1 MTAAFTRAEMRD
13 AIRGLRGRRR
23 AQRLRHIDWVD
34 AVYRAYV
41 VGISVTAALVTI
53 AAVVGDTPV
62 GAGGVRAATEHG
74 AAIAGLVVAL
84 LVALGM
90 RSGAHGGPLAF
101 EAADVQHVLLAPVDR
116 GLVIRAGAIRQLRGV
131 VSAGVLAGALLGV
144 IAAPRFPGSDHGA
157 AQWVLAGIAFGI
169 LAALA
174 AWGSA
179 LVSAAT
185 RMSQLR
191 ALLVG
196 VVLVGWSL
204 GDWVGSVK
212 TSPATWAGE
221 VGLWPLTGSLLAIA
235 GVAVVGVIV
244 TVGLRGAHRQSLE
257 PVLRRAQLVSA
268 LRFAATVQDL
278 RAVITLRRQ
287 LTHELARSRPWF
299 TVPRGPAFGRAG
311 WRRDWQGIAR
321 WPSARIVRV
330 VALTIAGGAS
340 CGAGV
345 RGITPLFAVAAL
357 CTYVIALDV
366 AEGLA
371 QEVDHPDR
379 GTAVPMRSGDLYI
392 SHLAAPAAVT
402 GIIGILG
409 SGVGIIVASLMTR
422 PHGVHA
428 VSPVVA
434 LAVVIALVVAV
445 PAAAGIS
452 IYLGRPDRD
461 LAVAMLHPG
470 LVAAQQ
476 VAPLIIVALA
486 FIPLIVAREVDP
498 PTQPIQS
505 AFAAAMPTFIV
516 AFGIATFLRSRR
528 ADTE

>member
-13 AIRGLRGRRR
+13 ALRTLRGRRR
-23 AQRLRHIDWVD
+23 AQRLSHIDWVD
-34 AVYRAYV
+34 AIYRAYV
-41 VGISVTAALVTI
+41 VGISVIAALVTI

-62 GAGGVRAATEHG
+62 GASGVRAATDHG

-116 GLVIRAGAIRQLRGV
+116 GLVIRSGAIRQLRGV
-131 VSAGVLAGALLGV
+131 LSAGVLTGALLGV
-144 IAAPRFPGSDHGA
+144 IAAPRFPGADHGA
-157 AQWVLAGIAFGI
+157 AQWVIAGIAFGVV
-169 LAALA
+169 AALA

-179 LVSAAT
+179 LVAAAL
-185 RMSQLR
+185 RMSQLL
-191 ALLVG
+191 ALIVG
-196 VVLVGWSL
+196 VVLVAWSVA
-204 GDWVGSVK
+204 DWLGSVT
-212 TSPATWAGE
+212 TSPATWIGE
-221 VGLWPLTGSLLAIA
+221 VGMWPLTGSLLAIA

-244 TVGLRGAHRQSLE
+244 TLGLRGAHRQSLE

-287 LTHELARSRPWF
+287 LTHELARARPWF
-299 TVPRGPAFGRAG
+299 RVPRGRAFGRAG
-311 WRRDWQGIAR
+311 WRRDWHGIAR
-321 WPSARIVRV
+321 WPSARVIRV
-330 VALTIAGGAS
+330 VSLTIAAGAS
-340 CGAGV
+340 CGAAV

-357 CTYVIALDV
+357 CAYVIALDV

-379 GTAVPMRSGDLYI
+379 GTAVPMRSGDLYM

-402 GIIGILG
+402 GVLALVGG
-409 SGVGIIVASLMTR
+409 GVGILVAALMTR
-422 PHGVHA
+422 PHDVHA

-434 LAVVIALVVAV
+434 IAVLVALVVAV

-470 LVAAQQ
+470 VVAAQQ

-498 PTQPIQS
+498 PTDPVS
-505 AFAAAMPTFIV
+505 AAFAAATPALVV